1 MGLDRFCPTHGA
13 RILEKMCCMSRYL
26 CYITFMARG
35 DSGRIVIEIEPE
47 AKKQLYSALALAG
60 STLKDWFLKRAS
72 DFCADAVQPSLF
84 SLPPRLAPKILAKQ
98 NRSSRETP
106 GRRNRQRVKESPP
119 E

>member
-1 MGLDRFCPTHGA
+1 
-13 RILEKMCCMSRYL
+13 
-26 CYITFMARG
+26 MARG